1 MKFSDFEYNRPSA
14 ETFKKEIIAQL
25 KAFREAKN
33 FDQQKESI
41 LAINEL
47 RSNFDSMYSL
57 ASVRHSINTKD
68 AFYEGENDFF
78 DNTYPELG
86 QYTNDYFRALLASP
100 FRTELEAEFGSQLFV
115 IAELRL
121 KTFEPAI
128 VEDLKEENKLDSQYR
143 KIKAQA
149 VIEFDGNEYNLSSI
163 SPVELSEDRD
173 VRKRASEA
181 KWDFFSKNAEK
192 IEDIYDQMVKKRHKM
207 ATALGYK
214 NYIEL
219 GYARMLRSDYDAKMV
234 ANFRKQV
241 QEHIVP
247 IATKLLKRQANRL
260 GLDSLKYYDESFKFP
275 SGNPKPKGEPQW
287 LEEQASTMYAE
298 LSKETNEFFEFMRN
312 KELMDLV
319 AKDGKQTGGYCTFLN
334 KFKTPFIFSNFNGT
348 SHDITVLTHEAG
360 HAFQAYST
368 SHNTKLY
375 DYLWPT
381 YEACEIHS
389 MSMEFFTWPWMDLFF
404 KEDTEKFKFSHLSGS
419 ILFLPYGVAIDEFQH
434 IIYENPDMTPA
445 ERNAAWTELE
455 KKYLPHR
462 DYDGNKHLEEGRF
475 WQRQSHVFGMPFYYI
490 DYVLAQTCAFQFWKR
505 SLEEKDSAWE
515 DYIKLCNAGGS
526 MSFLDLVKLGNLKS
540 PFEDGCLADVV
551 KPIQAYLDS
560 VDDSKF

>member
-1 MKFSDFEYNRPSA
+1 MKFSDFTYKRPSI
-14 ETFKKEIIAQL
+14 ETFKEAIIAQL
-25 KAFREAKN
+25 YSFKAAKN
-33 FDQQKESI
+33 LSEQKKAI
-41 LAINEL
+41 LAINQL
-47 RSNFDSMYSL
+47 RSDFDSMYSL

-78 DNTYPELG
+78 DQNYPEL
-86 QYTNDYFRALLASP
+86 TKHVNDYFRALLVSP
-100 FRTELEAEFGSQLFV
+100 FRTELEAEFGKQLFV
-115 IAELRL
+115 IAELQL
-121 KTFEPAI
+121 KTFEPDI

-149 VIEFDGNEYNLSSI
+149 IIEFEGKEYNLSSI
-163 SPVELSEDRD
+163 SPLELSEDPD
-173 VRKRASEA
+173 VRKRATEA
-181 KWDFFSKNAEK
+181 KWAFYAEK
-192 IEDIYDQMVKKRHKM
+192 ATEMEAIYDKMVNIRHKM
-207 ATALGYK
+207 ALKLGYK

-219 GYARMLRSDYDAKMV
+219 GYARMLRSDYNAEMV

-247 IATKLLKRQANRL
+247 LATKLLERQANRL
-260 GLDSLKYYDESFKFP
+260 DLDSLKYYDEGFKFP
-275 SGNPKPKGEPQW
+275 SGNPKPKGTPKW
-287 LEEQASTMYAE
+287 LEDQARTMYAQ
-298 LSKETNEFFEFMRN
+298 LSTETDEFFRFMSDR
-312 KELMDLV
+312 ELMDLV
-319 AKDGKQTGGYCTFLN
+319 AKDGKQTGGYCTFLG
-334 KFKTPFIFSNFNGT
+334 KFKSPFIFSNFNGT

-368 SHNTKLY
+368 SNHTNLY

-404 KEDTEKFKFSHLSGS
+404 KEDTEKFKFAHLSGS

-434 IIYENPDMTPA
+434 IIYENPTMTPS
-445 ERNAAWTELE
+445 ERNAVWTALE

-462 DYDGNKHLEEGRF
+462 DYAGNKHLEEGRF

-505 SLEEKDSAWE
+505 SLEDKEAAWK
-515 DYIKLCNAGGS
+515 DYIKLCNAGGA

-540 PFEDGCLADVV
+540 PFEDGCLEEVV

-560 VDDSKF
+560 VDDSQF